1 MAQYARN
8 PLDAHAFMGLH
19 RSKHAPPGDSQLLV
33 VHATT
38 RQRASIVEIVHT
50 AHKQQQEEHKETTQ
64 QLNQQTLPEYISY
77 ANWRISGHQ
86 HENELVTK
94 IQVCG
99 STIDSLQFLE
109 HVFISAAQQLLGEG
123 AWIHIVPLAGG
134 PPR

>member
-1 MAQYARN
+1 MLSWDYIVLSMPPRGTVSCWLCMERQGNVQALWKSFTQHISSSRRN
-8 PLDAHAFMGLH
+8 T
-19 RSKHAPPGDSQLLV
+19 K
-33 VHATT
+33 
-38 RQRASIVEIVHT
+38 RQHSSST
-50 AHKQQQEEHKETTQ
+50 
-64 QLNQQTLPEYISY
+64 QQTLPEYISY